1 MKIKLNWIE
10 VSNFKRLKNFRAN
23 FDGKSALV
31 AGKNATGKTT
41 LIDAFFFLLTD
52 ADSEQNSKFNLLELQ
67 ESGDVI
73 DNQDAV
79 VEAEFVV
86 GRKKLKLRK
95 EYKQKWTTKHG
106 SKEPELSTHTTD
118 HFFDG
123 VPVKKKEFAKK
134 LGEIIDPDII
144 RAIADVHFFCGRL
157 KWEKR
162 REILMGIAGK
172 ISDRDICE
180 QLGADE
186 LAELLDGKT
195 PDDVKKMLARE
206 LKEIKKG
213 LDELPGRIDELRK
226 MIPDV
231 AEHLENEVVTGM
243 KEINAAIEEK
253 KREIL
258 ATRSGLSISEKER
271 QINEL
276 KIEVSAATQSAQNE
290 IYNQQ
295 QKLLKE
301 IDELK
306 RHNIEL
312 LDAYNDAHN
321 DAHHSE
327 MSIINYEKEKS
338 ELVQKWTAVNALSF
352 VASENCFA
360 CGQLLP
366 LEAIETQRDEF
377 NLKKAG
383 DLEPIDERG
392 RWLTNEIKELNA
404 RIETRKKEMIELKSE
419 RVENEDKRA
428 SIQKRIKALDDEKQ
442 SAIDSKTKALNE
454 RIAQISDA
462 IKKEMQDIAPAIE
475 TLENEI
481 SALQKEW
488 NALDAVKLNFAIKDR
503 SERQIE
509 RLEKRQ
515 REFGEAHE
523 EIARKLAMLDD
534 FSEWKSSYIEQNVND
549 KFELCKWKLF
559 EKFQHG
565 GFKEICEATF
575 EGVPFSI
582 DLNRGARI
590 NVGLDVIRT
599 LQRHYEIALPVWIDN
614 AESVTEWIIGDDMQ
628 MIKLVASPN
637 VEKLEVIVD

>member
-10 VSNFKRLKNFRAN
+10 VKNFKRLKNFRAE
-23 FDGKSALV
+23 FKGKSALV
-31 AGKNATGKTT
+31 AGKNGTGKTT
-41 LIDAFFFLLTD
+41 LADAFFWLLTD
-52 ADSEQNSKFNLLELQ
+52 ADSDQQTKFNLLELQ
-67 ESGDVI
+67 KTGEVI

-79 VEAEFVV
+79 VEAEFMV
-86 GRKKLKLRK
+86 GVKKVRLRK
-95 EYKQKWTTKHG
+95 EYKQKWQTKRG
-106 SKEPELSTHTTD
+106 STEAEMTTHTTD

-123 VPVKKKEFAKK
+123 VPVKKKEWAKK
-134 LGEIIDPDII
+134 LGDIIDPDII
-144 RAIADVHFFCGRL
+144 RSIADIHYFCSRL
-157 KWEKR
+157 KPERR
-162 REILMGIAGK
+162 REILMQIAGK
-172 ISDRDICE
+172 ISDRDICNE
-180 QLGADE
+180 LGADE
-186 LAELLDGKT
+186 LSEMLENKT
-195 PDDVKKMLARE
+195 PDDVKKILNRE
-206 LKEIKKG
+206 IKEIKKG
-213 LDELPGRIDELRK
+213 LDELPGRIDELKK

-231 AEHLENEVVTGM
+231 AEHLENEVLTGM
-243 KEINAAIEEK
+243 KEIDAEIEEK

-295 QKLLKE
+295 QELMKE

-306 RHNIEL
+306 RHDIEL
-312 LDAYNDAHN
+312 RDAYNDAHN

-352 VASENCFA
+352 VASEKCFA
-360 CGQLLP
+360 CNQTLP
-366 LEAIETQRDEF
+366 LEAIESQRDEF

-392 RWLTNEIKELNA
+392 RWLTNAIKELNA
-404 RIETRKKEMIELKSE
+404 RIETRKAKMIELKSE
-419 RVENEDKRA
+419 RVENENKRA
-428 SIQKRIKALDDEKQ
+428 SIKKQIKALDDEKQ
-442 SAIDSKTKALNE
+442 SAIDLKTNALNE
-454 RIAQISDA
+454 RIVQISDD
-462 IKKEMQDIAPAIE
+462 IKIEMQDIAPAIE
-475 TLENEI
+475 KLESEI

-488 NALDAVKLNFAIKDR
+488 NALDAIKLNYAIKDR

-515 REFGEAHE
+515 SEFGAAHE

-534 FSEWKSSYIEQNVND
+534 FSEWKSTYIEQNIND

-565 GFKEICEATF
+565 GFREICEATYQ
-575 EGVPFSI
+575 GVPFSI

-599 LQRHYEIALPVWIDN
+599 LQRHYDVILPIWIDN
-614 AESVTEWIIGDDMQ
+614 AESVTDWMIDLDQ
-628 MIKLVASPN
+628 QVIKLAAAAN
-637 VEKLEVIVD
+637 VEKLEVING